1 VLFDEPL
8 TVIDP
13 VLKWELRSKLKALH
27 RQLDIT
33 MIYVTHDQTEALTF
47 ADTVVVMHDGAVVQM
62 GTPAE
67 LFEKP
72 AHTFVGYFIGS
83 PGMNLIKAEV
93 EGTRAKVGDRIIE
106 LGRAYRGLPRTGVE
120 LGIRPEFIT
129 LGAPGTGQAVSV
141 RRIDDLGAR
150 RIARVDFAGNAL
162 IATAPEGLMLAGSDA
177 GLIFDRQQIHV
188 YANGARVEG
197 EAA

>member
-1 VLFDEPL
+1 
-8 TVIDP
+8 
-13 VLKWELRSKLKALH
+13 
-27 RQLDIT
+27 
-33 MIYVTHDQTEALTF
+33 
-47 ADTVVVMHDGAVVQM
+47 
-62 GTPAE
+62 
-67 LFEKP
+67 
-72 AHTFVGYFIGS
+72 
-83 PGMNLIKAEV
+83 MNLIKAEV